1 MSKKILFVYYQ
12 NIKPNGVSKVLSS
25 LTWELAEQGFD
36 IEILFLMAPHDDF
49 YPIHPKIKKHYINSF
64 GNQYARLGST
74 IAKKYKKIPKSHNVY
89 SYLYDLASYQVLNE
103 WITENHHHYKTI
115 VACWYKLATMLSL
128 KDEINKKTI
137 AWEHISYKTGGLLWY
152 KTLRKYYRNLK
163 GIVCINEGGLQ
174 HYKNLNPNTH
184 LIFNPIDDAL
194 ERKKLIKASEKEN
207 LISMICRLDPEKNV
221 MEFLQIFKAS
231 KIPENWKVEIM
242 GQGREKEKLQKFIDE
257 NHLSERVRLMG
268 IGSSDDVY
276 RMMARS
282 KISCLTS
289 TVEAFGMVLL
299 EAMFSSNA
307 IIAYDC
313 NYGPSDIVNE
323 KNGFLI
329 PLHDKRMFQEKLE
342 LVTQNPEVLE
352 NLMKS
357 SFEDAQNWRKEFTQ
371 KEWKKLL

>member
-1 MSKKILFVYYQ
+1 
-12 NIKPNGVSKVLSS
+12 
-25 LTWELAEQGFD
+25 
-36 IEILFLMAPHDDF
+36 
-49 YPIHPKIKKHYINSF
+49 
-64 GNQYARLGST
+64 
-74 IAKKYKKIPKSHNVY
+74 
-89 SYLYDLASYQVLNE
+89 
-103 WITENHHHYKTI
+103 
-115 VACWYKLATMLSL
+115 
-128 KDEINKKTI
+128 
-137 AWEHISYKTGGLLWY
+137 
-152 KTLRKYYRNLK
+152 
-163 GIVCINEGGLQ
+163 
-174 HYKNLNPNTH
+174 
-184 LIFNPIDDAL
+184 
-194 ERKKLIKASEKEN
+194 
-207 LISMICRLDPEKNV
+207 MICRLDPEKNV

-231 KIPENWKVEIM
+231 RIPENWKVEIM

-329 PLHDKRMFQEKLE
+329 PLHDKKMFQEKLE